1 MATLRRARPLLGT
14 FVDIQA
20 RGELREAELMQ
31 AIDAAFEA
39 VETIHHALSVHDPD
53 SVASRLNRDAHRQ
66 PQHPGEP
73 LLSVLRAA
81 LDIAARSE
89 GAFDVVVGARLQA
102 LGLLPAF
109 EDALAESPSWR
120 DITIDADGGVRF
132 ARPLRLD
139 FGGIAKGHAVDCAIT
154 ALQAAGVTQA
164 LVNAGGDLRVLGL
177 EPQTIQIRDPR
188 QPTHLLQA
196 LQLADGALATSASY
210 YSRREQAG
218 QAVSALIDPR
228 SGAAWLGGD
237 SISVIAPRCLH
248 ADALTKVVLFAEP
261 ALAARVLERYSAQAL
276 VLPLADDPLAAYA
289 GGPYVQP
296 DRR

>member
-1 MATLRRARPLLGT
+1 MLTLRRARPLLGT
-14 FVDIQA
+14 LVDIQV
-20 RGELREAELMQ
+20 RGELSEAALMQ
-31 AIDAAFEA
+31 TIDSAFEA
-39 VETIHHALSVHDPD
+39 VETIHHALSVHNPD
-53 SVASRLNRDAHRQ
+53 SPASRLNRDGHRQ

-73 LLSVLRAA
+73 LLGVLRAA
-81 LDIAARSE
+81 LELAEHSD

-102 LGLLPAF
+102 LGLLPTF
-109 EDALAESPSWR
+109 EHDLAESPSWR
-120 DITIDADGGVRF
+120 DITLDAEGGVRF

-139 FGGIAKGHAVDCAIT
+139 FGGIAKGHAVDCAIA

-164 LVNAGGDLRVLGL
+164 LVNAGGDLRVLGC

-218 QAVSALIDPR
+218 QTVSALIDPR

-237 SISVIAPRCLH
+237 SISVIAPSCLH

-261 ALAARVLERYSAQAL
+261 ALAARVLEHYSAQAL

-289 GGPYVQP
+289 GGPFVQS
-296 DRR
+296 D

>member
-1 MATLRRARPLLGT
+1 MPTLRRARPLLGT

-20 RGELREAELMQ
+20 QGRGSEAALMA
-31 AIDAAFEA
+31 AIDAAFAA
-39 VETIHHALSVHDPD
+39 VEAIHHALSVHEPD
-53 SVASRLNRDAHRQ
+53 SLASRLNRDGHRAL
-66 PQHPGEP
+66 QHPGEP
-73 LLSVLRAA
+73 LLGVLRAA
-81 LDIAARSE
+81 LDLAARSE
-89 GAFDVVVGARLQA
+89 GAFDVVVGARLQT
-102 LGLLPAF
+102 LGLLPTF
-109 EDALAESPSWR
+109 EQELAESPSWR
-120 DITIDADGGVRF
+120 DISIDADGGVRF

-139 FGGIAKGHAVDCAIT
+139 FGGIAKGHAVDCAIA

-164 LVNAGGDLRVLGL
+164 LVNAGGDLRVLGSA
-177 EPQTIQIRDPR
+177 PQTIQIRDPR
-188 QPTHLLQA
+188 EPARLLQA

-228 SGAAWLGGD
+228 SGAAWFGGD
-237 SISVIAPRCLH
+237 SISVIAPRCLQ